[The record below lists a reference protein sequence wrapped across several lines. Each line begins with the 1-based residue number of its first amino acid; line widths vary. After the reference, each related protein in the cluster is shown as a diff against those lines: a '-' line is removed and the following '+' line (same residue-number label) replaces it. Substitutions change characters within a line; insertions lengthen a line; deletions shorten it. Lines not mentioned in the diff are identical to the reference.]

1 MSDKK
6 TVRDLFRE
14 AYKADEKQEQTQK
27 DIELKEADVDKAS
40 AHRLLS
46 WGYKKLL
53 DEANNV
59 DE

>member
-1 MSDKK
+1 MEKK
-6 TVRDLFRE
+6 TARDYFKE
-14 AYKADEKQEQTQK
+14 AYKETKHEETKQK

-40 AHRLLS
+40 VHRLLS